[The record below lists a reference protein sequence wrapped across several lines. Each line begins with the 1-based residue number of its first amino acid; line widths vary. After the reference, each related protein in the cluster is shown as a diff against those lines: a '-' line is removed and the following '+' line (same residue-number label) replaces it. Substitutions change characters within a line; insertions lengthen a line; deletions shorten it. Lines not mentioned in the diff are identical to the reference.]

1 MSVVG
6 KVDRCLKTKAENGIT
21 MFDKIDVF
29 LNKLASDQFQSD
41 SSVESNVPEPA
52 FSDCSSSV
60 ACSLSGLL
68 MHRVA
73 STESMSTIATA
84 STAVANLECD
94 VCDDSSLELTQQMGC
109 HPIPSNM
116 KRRPERFS
124 ISDEHSSSIAWGFI
138 DPFPAPS
145 VEISRS
151 KSHVCDQSSYESSIG
166 IICTPKRELGLK
178 RDDRIEN
185 ISSKIKNT
193 STIDAFLLPDET
205 KFSMSSKLGRVG
217 SCGELSQCSTDDNLC
232 KLRRVGSREKIRKVW
247 NEESSHDPVDETN
260 DVEDEL
266 KQNNNVT
273 RKRRKQLSPLRS
285 LKNSQPADILV
296 QPKKKSWLLPCDHP
310 FKVIWDICTVLISIL
325 GSYIRHTNIRDRDY
339 DKSKHFHLGLF
350 IDLWFVI
357 DILLNFITQYKST
370 DEHGNVVMLQDP
382 MSVAAR
388 YLTSWFFIDVISL
401 VPWELI
407 YVKPLVEQQKRR
419 NFFQK
424 SFGRSKAVIRV
435 TRILRGRHFKMFGR
449 VARQTK
455 TYANFGSAKLLN
467 RIIRYAP
474 KYWMFYKNMRSI
486 ILVRTMR
493 QLNSLSKVGTNFYA
507 FCKDD
512 RPVEVDEPEITE
524 DECQSTKRFMYGS
537 QTLRRRKRMVVRMM
551 KTQKARWVR
560 SMSSDRDLTSVPE
573 DQVFVDGSQEDYE
586 DIIDTDT
593 YYDDT
598 DFR

>member
-1 MSVVG
+1 
-6 KVDRCLKTKAENGIT
+6 
-21 MFDKIDVF
+21 
-29 LNKLASDQFQSD
+29 
-41 SSVESNVPEPA
+41 
-52 FSDCSSSV
+52 
-60 ACSLSGLL
+60 
-68 MHRVA
+68 
-73 STESMSTIATA
+73 
-84 STAVANLECD
+84 
-94 VCDDSSLELTQQMGC
+94 
-109 HPIPSNM
+109 
-116 KRRPERFS
+116 
-124 ISDEHSSSIAWGFI
+124 
-138 DPFPAPS
+138 
-145 VEISRS
+145 
-151 KSHVCDQSSYESSIG
+151 
-166 IICTPKRELGLK
+166 
-178 RDDRIEN
+178 
-185 ISSKIKNT
+185 
-193 STIDAFLLPDET
+193 
-205 KFSMSSKLGRVG
+205 
-217 SCGELSQCSTDDNLC
+217 
-232 KLRRVGSREKIRKVW
+232 
-247 NEESSHDPVDETN
+247 
-260 DVEDEL
+260 
-266 KQNNNVT
+266 
-273 RKRRKQLSPLRS
+273 
-285 LKNSQPADILV
+285 
-296 QPKKKSWLLPCDHP
+296 
-310 FKVIWDICTVLISIL
+310 
-325 GSYIRHTNIRDRDY
+325 
-339 DKSKHFHLGLF
+339 
-350 IDLWFVI
+350 
-357 DILLNFITQYKST
+357 
-370 DEHGNVVMLQDP
+370 MLQEP